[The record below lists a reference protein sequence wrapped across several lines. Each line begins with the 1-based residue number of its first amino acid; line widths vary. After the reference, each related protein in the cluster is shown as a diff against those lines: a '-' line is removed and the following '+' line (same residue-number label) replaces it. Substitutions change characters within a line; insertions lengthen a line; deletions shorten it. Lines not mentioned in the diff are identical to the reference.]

1 MNDLMDE
8 WMNKLDMWNAH
19 TVLRKPRDILAFF
32 FALFLCQPLIQQ
44 ACLWT
49 DKTGVHFHTLPGG
62 RYGCETACESGKG
75 VGVCVNGMVG
85 EAKPDM
91 TVEKQSRLRKKWSSG
106 INDLTL
112 FLL

>member
-1 MNDLMDE
+1 
-8 WMNKLDMWNAH
+8 MWN
-19 TVLRKPRDILAFF
+19 VLRKPRVILASFH

-49 DKTGVHFHTLPGG
+49 DNIGVHFHTLPGG

-75 VGVCVNGMVG
+75 AGGCIHSMVG

-91 TVEKQSRLRKKWSSG
+91 TVEKQSEIKNG
-106 INDLTL
+106 AVG
-112 FLL
+112 